1 MNYDF
6 AVIGGGIAGLTAALI
21 LARRGLRVALVEK
34 GERTATLVRGFE
46 RRGLRFDTG
55 FHYAGGLAPG
65 DILDRFCQYLGI
77 AEKLSPQPLNADAYD
92 TLRCLQPEF
101 EFRFP
106 SGREPLRQRLHATFP
121 REGGAI
127 DAYLLEID
135 RAVAAFPY
143 MSLEAAQPPELAE
156 SPTLQQVLDRLTGDR
171 RLQMVLSIHTFLH
184 GVAPAQIPFPL
195 HAMVVGPYY
204 RTAHTLQGGGASLAD
219 AFDGELA
226 RLGVDTFCGEGVEA
240 ILLASD
246 RVSGLRL
253 TGGRTLACNGCI
265 ATLHPRQLLDL
276 VPDPVFRPAYRRR
289 LHSLEETPSA
299 CFRFGAGP
307 EPPSGLG
314 DGNFF
319 LLPTVEACSRLEE
332 MDLAP
337 GPLYVTGAPS
347 IKSGCQPGGY
357 LSIFPIGTRM
367 LGPARKG
374 DGRRDAAYTLEK
386 GRLEQKMRDKMLLFF
401 PQWGDDWSEAAT
413 PHTLCDYGHSPA
425 GSLYG
430 VKHRVGQTNP
440 QARTRLPGLWLAGQ
454 ATAAPGV
461 LGAIISAF
469 LACGEIVGH
478 EKLRQELQACR

>member
-1 MNYDF
+1 MSYDF

-34 GERTATLVRGFE
+34 GKRTACLVRGFE

-65 DILDRFCQYLGI
+65 DILDRFCHYLGI
-77 AEKLSPQPLNADAYD
+77 AEGLSPQPLGADAYD

-127 DAYLLEID
+127 DAYLQEID

-143 MSLEAAQPPELAE
+143 MSLEATQPPELTA

-171 RLQMVLSIHTFLH
+171 RLQAVLSIHTFLH
-184 GVAPAQIPFPL
+184 GVMPAQIPFPL
-195 HAMVVGPYY
+195 HAVVVGPYY
-204 RTAHTLQGGGASLAD
+204 RSAHTLRGGGASLAA
-219 AFDGELA
+219 AFDAELA

-240 ILLASD
+240 ILLAEN

-253 TGGRTLACNGCI
+253 AGGRTLACNGCI

-276 VPDPVFRPAYRRR
+276 VPAEVFRPVYRRR

-299 CFRFGAGP
+299 CFLFGAGA
-307 EPPSGLG
+307 EPSADFGQ
-314 DGNFF
+314 GNFF
-319 LLPTVEACSRLEE
+319 LLPTMEASSRLEE
-332 MDLAP
+332 TELAP
-337 GPLYVTGAPS
+337 GPVYVTGAPATKKNGQS
-347 IKSGCQPGGY
+347 NGY
-357 LSIFPIGTRM
+357 LSIFPISSTMPGSI
-367 LGPARKG
+367 LEGAG
-374 DGRRDAAYTLEK
+374 GRDAAYATAK
-386 GRLEQKMRDKMLLFF
+386 ARLVQEMRDKMLHFF
-401 PQWGDDWSEAAT
+401 PPGEGGWSEAAT
-413 PHTLCDYGHSPA
+413 PRTLRDYGHSPT

-440 QARTRLPGLWLAGQ
+440 RARTRLPGLWLAGQ

-461 LGAIISAF
+461 LGAMISAF

-478 EKLRQELQACR
+478 EKLRQELQACL